1 MATKAIFFDKVIVAN
16 RWLQN
21 RFVVAPMTRA
31 SATKTGEATIEMI
44 DYYTAFAEGG
54 FAAIITEGLFT
65 DAVAARGY
73 PYQPGLITAEQ
84 AASWQRVTDRVHQH
98 GSLLIGQLMHAGA
111 LSQSTTAPVAPS
123 AIQPLGRPL
132 ASSGGNP
139 QFSLP
144 KAMSEADIKLV
155 IEGFVQSAL
164 NAVYAGFD
172 GVELHAANGYLLDQF
187 ITSYTNHR
195 QDRYGGTIQ
204 NRFRLVGE
212 LIGAI
217 RAVVPAQ
224 FIVGL
229 RLSEGKV
236 NNLSYRWEDG
246 TTSAEALFREV
257 KKAAPDYVHIAAE
270 GGNWKRECLYADGR
284 SSSGIAKTLLDCPV
298 IANGGLHDLQ
308 LAEFILAKGH
318 GDLLAIGRYA
328 IANPNLPW
336 SVVTQEPLRPFE
348 PGMID
353 PLVTLAHTRSYL
365 ANASASEAGTP

>member
-1 MATKAIFFDKVIVAN
+1 MAFTGATFFDGVIVAN
-16 RWLQN
+16 RRLKN
-21 RFVVAPMTRA
+21 RFVVAPMTRT
-31 SATKTGEATIEMI
+31 SATQTGEVTTEMAE
-44 DYYTAFAEGG
+44 YYAAFAEGG

-65 DAVAARGY
+65 DAVAAIGY
-73 PYQPGLITAEQ
+73 PYQPGLATAEQ
-84 AASWQRVTDRVHQH
+84 VASWQRVMDRVHQH

-111 LSQSTTAPVAPS
+111 LSQSTTAPIAPS
-123 AIQPLGRPL
+123 AIQPLGKPL
-132 ASSGGNP
+132 TSSGGNP

-144 KAMSEADIKLV
+144 RAMSQADIELV
-155 IEGFVQSAL
+155 TQGFVQAAL
-164 NAVYAGFD
+164 NAVYAGLD

-187 ITSYTNHR
+187 ITPYTNHR

-212 LIGAI
+212 LIGGI
-217 RAVVPAQ
+217 RPVVPAW

-236 NNLSYRWEDG
+236 NNLPYRWEDG
-246 TTSAEALFREV
+246 PTSAEALFEEV

-270 GGNWKRECLYADGR
+270 GGNWTRECLYADGR
-284 SSSGIAKTLLDCPV
+284 SASGIAKTVLDCPV

-308 LAEFILAKGH
+308 LAEHILANEH

-328 IANPNLPW
+328 ITNPDFPKK
-336 SVVTQEPLRPFE
+336 VAAQEPLRPFE

-353 PLVTLAHTRSYL
+353 PWVTLAHTRGYV
-365 ANASASEAGTP
+365 AT